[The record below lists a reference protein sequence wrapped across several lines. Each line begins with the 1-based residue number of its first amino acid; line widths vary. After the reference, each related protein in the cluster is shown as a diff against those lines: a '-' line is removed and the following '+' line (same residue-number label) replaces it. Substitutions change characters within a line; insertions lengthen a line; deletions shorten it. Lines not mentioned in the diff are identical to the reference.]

1 MNKTTLNEF
10 FPSLLQK
17 GYTVREINES
27 CKSHLKREVP
37 DQFKDRYS
45 TYEEYME
52 AIHDYMNGL

>member
-1 MNKTTLNEF
+1 MNKSTLNEF

-17 GYTVREINES
+17 GYTAREIRES
-27 CKSHLKREVP
+27 CQKHLKREVP

-45 TYEEYME
+45 TYAEYME